1 MSAFDIVCYTVM
13 AIMGL
18 ALIMALVLIIATK
31 NDTSKAVLA
40 DAVFYP
46 MVGIYV
52 VWTMMHPSSI
62 TYEVVLLAGLL
73 GLLSSVSMARILSKG
88 RR

>member
-1 MSAFDIVCYTVM
+1 MSAFDIVCYAAM
-13 AIMGL
+13 AIMGI
-18 ALIMALVLIIATK
+18 ALIMALVLITTVK
-31 NDTSKAVLA
+31 NNTSKAVLA

-52 VWTMMHPSSI
+52 VWTMLHPSSI
-62 TYEVVLLAGLL
+62 TYEILVLAGML
-73 GLLSSVSMARILSKG
+73 GLVSSVSMARILSKG